1 MCISSRVIINA
12 RYGVSIL
19 LRGVWGAGPHR
30 RRLMTGPLPKD
41 GVDFRPV
48 PAGRQVG
55 TKTDLNI
62 NIYLYA

>member
-1 MCISSRVIINA
+1 MCNSSRVIINA

-19 LRGVWGAGPHR
+19 LRGGLR

-48 PAGRQVG
+48 PVGRQVG
-55 TKTDLNI
+55 TKTDLI
-62 NIYLYA
+62 IDIYLYA